1 MANNIIEL
9 FGKDYIGNNFKRMF
23 FILLLV
29 GVALLLIS
37 FDDKIKEADYFKTL
51 LYAYG
56 IVVGFYLLFLFFDVI
71 PKKAF
76 AFLKINKKEI
86 RYKRFIFKKSD
97 RIKITLIRNIE
108 VSEKFISIKDNTK
121 TIKIVLDWMPDNEKE
136 KIKKSLDDIVNK
148 YSIKM
153 ETI

>member
-56 IVVGFYLLFLFFDVI
+56 IIVGFYLLFLFFDVI

-86 RYKRFIFKKSD
+86 RYKRWFL
-97 RIKITLIRNIE
+97 RNLIE
-108 VSEKFISIKDNTK
+108 
-121 TIKIVLDWMPDNEKE
+121 
-136 KIKKSLDDIVNK
+136 
-148 YSIKM
+148 
-153 ETI
+153 